1 MAGGLPGLLILGFV
15 LQQDKKKIKGQEKKK
30 KSSAWNSACLFFL
43 LKSGN
48 FNRIKLKLPAE
59 MCVLLKTPSNKDAKS
74 SK

>member
-48 FNRIKLKLPAE
+48 FNRANKAKIACRDVCSLKDTIK
-59 MCVLLKTPSNKDAKS
+59 
-74 SK
+74 